1 MRRRVVGYTMGAVVA
16 VGVVIGSV
24 SAARSSDGARDG
36 RHSVPTEARIRDLDI
51 EFYRRRVERDPRS
64 AGNYAR
70 LAGLYL
76 QRGRET
82 AKNMDLVRAEQNARH
97 SLQLR
102 TGRNA
107 VAFGVLASSLLAQH
121 RFAEALDAA
130 LRLVA
135 DDSISIRARGLLAE
149 TLLELGQYQNAQRTL
164 GSLATY
170 RADLSVAPRLARW
183 EELHGRPA
191 QARQLLRAARDAAVR
206 RHGMPK
212 EQIAWF
218 HLRLGDLL
226 LRHGRLGEA
235 ERELR
240 SGLRIAPADY
250 RLLGTL
256 ARLEANR
263 HHWDRAIDAGERAI
277 AITLDPTILGILSD
291 AYAAKGEPARAS
303 EYARVM
309 EVAISHQPGPF
320 HRAWSLFLLDHD
332 RDVDAVLVK
341 TREELHT
348 RQDIYGYDLLAWA
361 LHKSRHDLEAR
372 EMMRRALALG
382 TRDAALF
389 YHAGIIERALG
400 DEAAAREYLEAA
412 LETNPYWHPFQPAA
426 VRATLDSMELD
437 RKE

>member
-1 MRRRVVGYTMGAVVA
+1 MGRVVGYAIGVLVGA
-16 VGVVIGSV
+16 GVVLVGSV
-24 SAARSSDGARDG
+24 SAAWSGDGPRAGLHR
-36 RHSVPTEARIRDLDI
+36 VPTEARIRDLDI
-51 EFYRRRVERDPRS
+51 DFYRRRVERDPRS
-64 AGNYAR
+64 AGDYTQ

-76 QRGRET
+76 QRARET
-82 AKNMDLVRAEQNARH
+82 TDNADLIRAEQNSRH
-97 SLQLR
+97 SLHLR

-107 VAFGVLASSLLAQH
+107 AAFGVLASSLLAQH
-121 RFAEALDAA
+121 RFAEALDVAH
-130 LRLVA
+130 RLLA
-135 DDSISIRARGLLAE
+135 DDSTSIAARGLLAE
-149 TLLELGQYQNAQRTL
+149 TQFELGHYQQAGRTL
-164 GSLATY
+164 GSLVTY
-170 RADLSVAPRLARW
+170 RDNLSVAPRLARW
-183 EELHGRPA
+183 EELHGRPER
-191 QARQLLRAARDAAVR
+191 ARRLLRAARDDVSQ

-218 HLRLGDLL
+218 HLRLGDLA

-277 AITLDPTILGILSD
+277 AIALDATTLGILSD
-291 AYAAKGEPARAS
+291 AYAAKGDPARAS

-309 EVAISHQPGPF
+309 RVAISQQPGPF
-320 HRAWSLFLLDHD
+320 HRAWSLFLLDHE
-332 RDVDAVLVK
+332 REVDTVLLK
-341 TREELHT
+341 TREELQE

-361 LHKSRHDLEAR
+361 LHKSGRDMEAR
-372 EMMRRALALG
+372 EIMRQALALG

-400 DEAAAREYLEAA
+400 DDAAARKYLEAA
-412 LETNPYWHPFQPAA
+412 LEANPYWHPFQPAA
-426 VRATLDSMELD
+426 AQATLDSMAT
-437 RKE
+437 R